1 MAGFNSS
8 LSGTQSGAKL
18 SGSDGVTSQRQAG
31 LTRKPGAQD
40 EAQAIPNNIGDASP
54 IFNDARIAS
63 KKEDP
68 KRKHYSIAKQFILG
82 LADEK
87 ESFWKEEPAAEIA

>member
-54 IFNDARIAS
+54 IFNDARIES
-63 KKEDP
+63 KPVDL
-68 KRKHYSIAKQFILG
+68 KRQHYSLVTQFIMG

-87 ESFWKEEPAAEIA
+87 PSYWKEEPAAEIA